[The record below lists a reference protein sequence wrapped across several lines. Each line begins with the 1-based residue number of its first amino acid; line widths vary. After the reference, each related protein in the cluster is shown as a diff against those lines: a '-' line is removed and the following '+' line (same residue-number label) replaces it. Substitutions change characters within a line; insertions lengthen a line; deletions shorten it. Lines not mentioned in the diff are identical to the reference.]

1 MFKRHETFGANAEN
15 FQQVRYLPGLEI
27 RTRDN
32 GEELHVITLGNAR
45 CLHWVANKPDAI
57 DNDQLRYSLEDHLG
71 SCVMELDQQAEL
83 ISQEGYYPF
92 GETAWMAARSTIEV
106 SYRFVRYSGKEM
118 DVSGLYY
125 YGERYYAAWLQRW
138 LSADPNGEVD
148 GLNLYA
154 MVGNN
159 PLLYVDRTGGKK
171 VVFELLGDFVGLLDK
186 AKTAATQI
194 HNLANEFDGLVSE
207 TADINKLRESMT
219 FGKFLKS
226 KHGIKS
232 VAKGV
237 FAGIALAGAL
247 GSVVPGAGNII
258 GAIVGAI
265 VGAVAM
271 PLLRYHFFKKGLKLA
286 QTLHT
291 QELKDAFNTVDET
304 FSNVVDGSKDLINRG
319 AAVIDGI
326 KNFTDNLSTYA
337 APLQELFYK
346 QLKALDAEKQRQVMK
361 LARTG
366 LDPFDAIDKV
376 METAQALLD
385 APSAAEGVTERLQ
398 QLERSIADEPRT
410 RENSKRRSNL
420 PRRQSTDETFV

>member
-1 MFKRHETFGANAEN
+1 
-15 FQQVRYLPGLEI
+15 VRYLPGLEI
-27 RTRDN
+27 RTHDN
-32 GEELHVITLGNAR
+32 DEELHVISVGNAR
-45 CLHWVANKPDAI
+45 CLHWARRKPKDV
-57 DNDQLRYSLEDHLG
+57 DDDQLRYSLDDHLG
-71 SCVMELDQQAEL
+71 SCVMELDQQAHI
-83 ISQEGYYPF
+83 ISHEGYYPF
-92 GETAWMAARSTIEV
+92 GATAWMLKYPADGIDYKT
-106 SYRFVRYSGKEM
+106 VRYSGKEM

-171 VVFELLGDFVGLLDK
+171 AVFELLGDFLGMLDK
-186 AKTAATQI
+186 AQTAAAQL
-194 HNLANEFDGLVSE
+194 HNLATEFDGLVPE
-207 TADINKLRESMT
+207 NADINELRESMT

-232 VAKGV
+232 VLKGV
-237 FAGIALAGAL
+237 TAGGTLAGIL
-247 GSVVPGAGNII
+247 GSVVPGAGNAI
-258 GAIVGAI
+258 GLA
-265 VGAVAM
+265 VGAVVGGVVM

-291 QELKDAFNTVDET
+291 QELKDGLNTVGET
-304 FSNVVDGSKDLINRG
+304 VSNVVDGAKDLING
-319 AAVIDGI
+319 GTALIDGI
-326 KNFTDNLSTYA
+326 KNFTENLSTYA
-337 APLQELFYK
+337 APLQELFYE

-376 METAQALLD
+376 LETAQALLD

-398 QLERSIADEPRT
+398 QLERSIADEPRP
-410 RENSKRRSNL
+410 RPIPKPRSNL
-420 PRRQSTDETFV
+420 PRRQSIGETFV